1 MRVERFA
8 DGASKLGRRERV
20 ETSIQERC
28 ISGDLWADELTDET
42 VQCCSGCVILS
53 DDMVR

>member
-1 MRVERFA
+1 MRVELIA
-8 DGASKLGRRERV
+8 DGASELGCRERV
-20 ETSIQERC
+20 ETSIHERC
-28 ISGDLWADELTDET
+28 ICGDLWADELTDET